1 MIIEKKC
8 IVTSSYVNIQAVR
21 LPSDASLKTRTTLDR
36 SLLKACLFLL
46 ALIKTGRS
54 LYASANMGCECQK
67 EGNGKCPHG
76 FALSDKTIN
85 VFTSENTSSF
95 EGGKRCAGQDK

>member
-1 MIIEKKC
+1 M
-8 IVTSSYVNIQAVR
+8 
-21 LPSDASLKTRTTLDR
+21 
-36 SLLKACLFLL
+36 
-46 ALIKTGRS
+46 IKTNNS
-54 LYASANMGCECQK
+54 LICKWMDREESQK

-95 EGGKRCAGQDK
+95 EGRRDMC